1 MLQREKR
8 FLLHDARIRML
19 GPAALGALEANPLNK
34 HDDGTQKGH
43 GRINS
48 SPIPTSLRCD

>member
-8 FLLHDARIRML
+8 FLLHDARIRMFR
-19 GPAALGALEANPLNK
+19 PAALGVLEANPLNK
-34 HDDGTQKGH
+34 YHDRARRGH

-48 SPIPTSLRCD
+48 SPFPNLSSV